1 MLQTFFPSADDP
13 APHKHDIWTAF
24 FCNKQQ
30 AQLESKPYYKRLLLA
45 SSESWTP
52 WMLVCYGSLEIRAVW
67 QLIKIHPPSPRLAFY
82 CCAKHQDQKQ
92 PRGGKGWS
100 GLHVLITT
108 TPCLVLLRERFLCMI
123 GSFFFLHIN
132 QVCLLWQINDH
143 LVVSQSSLPRNGWDC
158 VPSLSIWEWH
168 CTVSQTRC
176 EMTSSF
182 YLLSIRSFLFWTQ
195 SPH

>member
-1 MLQTFFPSADDP
+1 MLQTFFPLADDP

-45 SSESWTP
+45 SLESWTP
-52 WMLVCYGSLEIRAVW
+52 WMLVCYSSLEIRAVW

-100 GLHVLITT
+100 GLHILITT

-123 GSFFFLHIN
+123 GSFFFTYKSGMHTLTDKWSSGCKSVESPKKWLGLCPFVEHLGVTLYSFPN
-132 QVCLLWQINDH
+132 QVWNDKQLLPP
-143 LVVSQSSLPRNGWDC
+143 L
-158 VPSLSIWEWH
+158 
-168 CTVSQTRC
+168 
-176 EMTSSF
+176 
-182 YLLSIRSFLFWTQ
+182 Y
-195 SPH
+195 